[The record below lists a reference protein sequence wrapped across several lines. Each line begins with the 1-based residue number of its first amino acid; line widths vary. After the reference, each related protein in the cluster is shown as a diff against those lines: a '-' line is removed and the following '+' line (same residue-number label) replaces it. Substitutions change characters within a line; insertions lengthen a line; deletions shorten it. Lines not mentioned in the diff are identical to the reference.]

1 MNFQNKKS
9 QLLAALDDKSTAH
22 FNTEGSWSWFI
33 KGDVSGIQDFIFSIK
48 SDKASKQL
56 KARSQFVEK
65 QTVKALEKINAQ
77 FSFKEVYNG
86 GGNFYGLIENI
97 SDAQFKTL
105 ESSLNKDLIQRDLY
119 LALSKTSVVGVDLK
133 NFDSVWKAVQVASV
147 KDKFKKYSYTTDDN
161 NEDFDAVFNAYANAE
176 KPIES
181 DKGDK
186 KDKLAL
192 WRQDL
197 RIKHA
202 RLIAEFEED
211 DKEKTPKERI
221 AVHNDN
227 IIEFRYLAA
236 FAKERTG
243 TEKLAVL
250 KMDVDSLGD
259 TFTQRK
265 ELIAV
270 KGLSDSIKWFFDDYF
285 EELLEKPFPR
295 QNTEGGKFQDN
306 IYVVFAGGDDCF
318 MVGAWDA
325 VFEFAKVIHDSF
337 KEFTNDRLRLSASL
351 TVIDEKYPVIRFA
364 RLAEDALKNAKEL
377 VKEGETNPSKNKI
390 SVFNQ
395 VLEWDEYNDALDIAH
410 KLEDLIKNKG
420 ESRAIIERIKQS
432 RTGFE
437 KLQNKVKAGFLK
449 AQEVWRLQWFL
460 RSSKNKEEM
469 QKLLDKYHS
478 LLLKAATSD
487 KKTNPIIF
495 PVAARW
501 AEFLTKNKAD
511 YVNPDSDNQ

>member
-1 MNFQNKKS
+1 MKRSLQFLILPLVFGIFFSNCASDTEKREASRPMSPWVFRSVIDAQPRMVT
-9 QLLAALDDKSTAH
+9 LALDKDLYAAYRTDSCAIYKVWKGGVNLDGAVYTSNHGPQPATLGDAYFVNQQHQPWSIHRKGGKIVENPAVQYRGHRFENGQVTLQYELKTADGTTIKVNEKPE
-22 FNTEGSWSWFI
+22 FTRRDDGLAGFERTFTTENVPADAEVVLATNISS
-33 KGDVSGIQDFIFSIK
+33 VLSE
-48 SDKASKQL
+48 KQL
-56 KARSQFVEK
+56 
-65 QTVKALEKINAQ
+65 
-77 FSFKEVYNG
+77 
-86 GGNFYGLIENI
+86 
-97 SDAQFKTL
+97 
-105 ESSLNKDLIQRDLY
+105 
-119 LALSKTSVVGVDLK
+119 
-133 NFDSVWKAVQVASV
+133 
-147 KDKFKKYSYTTDDN
+147 
-161 NEDFDAVFNAYANAE
+161 
-176 KPIES
+176 
-181 DKGDK
+181 
-186 KDKLAL
+186 
-192 WRQDL
+192 
-197 RIKHA
+197 
-202 RLIAEFEED
+202 
-211 DKEKTPKERI
+211 
-221 AVHNDN
+221 
-227 IIEFRYLAA
+227 
-236 FAKERTG
+236 
-243 TEKLAVL
+243 
-250 KMDVDSLGD
+250 
-259 TFTQRK
+259 
-265 ELIAV
+265 
-270 KGLSDSIKWFFDDYF
+270 
-285 EELLEKPFPR
+285 
-295 QNTEGGKFQDN
+295 NTEGGKFQDN